1 MKRKVKMEAVVEK
14 KKKKVNGKAKGGA
27 FELKVSKIFTDKL
40 VPLKF
45 KKSQMSGAIV
55 GGMNAKTIGD
65 YSKLTL
71 ALFTG
76 DVVPTNECVDGNPRF
91 NYVIECKFYKEAER
105 MEALFG
111 TSHIYEWMKEAAI
124 DAVKVDKR
132 GVLIFKF
139 NNTPIYAAVEAD
151 IELPSDVKFLTL
163 LNGIKVCHFEDLIMH
178 PTFWMK

>member
-1 MKRKVKMEAVVEK
+1 MTEEK
-14 KKKKVNGKAKGGA
+14 KPRKKAVNGKAKGGA
-27 FELKVSKIFTDKL
+27 FELKVSKIL
-40 VPLKF
+40 SAALAPLKF

-55 GGMNAKTIGD
+55 GGMNAKTAGD

-76 DVVPTNECVDGNPRF
+76 DVVPTNECVEGNPRF
-91 NYVIECKFYKEAER
+91 EWVVECKFYKESER

-111 TSHIYEWMKEAAI
+111 TSHIYGWMKEAAV
-124 DAVKVDKR
+124 DAAKVDKR

-151 IELPSDVKFLTL
+151 IEYPTNVKFITILE
-163 LNGIKVCHFEDLIMH
+163 GIKVCHFEDLMVH
-178 PTFWMK
+178 PSFWMK